1 MSLAPRHDSSR
12 ACLEPEWRVSTGADA
27 DRRVYLAGKR
37 LLDIAVAA
45 SLLVGLA
52 PLLVTIAAGIMLDTH
67 GAVFYRAQR
76 IGLRGR
82 RFTMIKFR
90 TMLAA
95 DRPRHK
101 SDRDVSIVRDSQYLK
116 PRSDPRTTP
125 FGKWLRRW
133 SLDELPNLLNVLAG
147 DMSLVGPRPAGW
159 APESYGEAFEAVF
172 SVKPGVTGLW
182 QVMGRSDLTFAER
195 IALDC
200 EYVRRRTFRM
210 DVWILLKTIPAVL
223 TGRGA
228 Y

>member
-1 MSLAPRHDSSR
+1 MSLAPRHDSSGSR
-12 ACLEPEWRVSTGADA
+12 LEPKWRVRSGADA
-27 DRRVYLAGKR
+27 DRRVYLASKR

-45 SLLVGLA
+45 SLLVGLS
-52 PLLVTIAAGIMLDTH
+52 PLLVTIAACIALDTH

-90 TMLAA
+90 TMLVAE
-95 DRPRHK
+95 RPRRK
-101 SDRDVSIVRDSQYLK
+101 SDHDGSIVRDSQYLK

-159 APESYGEAFEAVF
+159 APESYGEAFDAVF
-172 SVKPGVTGLW
+172 RPALESSPDDYPSVASLEASAEHGGVIW
-182 QVMGRSDLTFAER
+182 LT
-195 IALDC
+195 
-200 EYVRRRTFRM
+200 TF
-210 DVWILLKTIPAVL
+210 P
-223 TGRGA
+223 
-228 Y
+228 